1 MDIRTL
7 PPTCKLRDDPA
18 DPGEGQ
24 QSAGRSERRDKNAFA
39 DKLTHQR
46 AASCAEREAGRH
58 LLAASQRPHQKKT
71 RHICARDEKQEHR
84 GYTREFEEI
93 ENSFLDER
101 DPQQTS
107 ADRFKAHSLKTG
119 RVAVAFIAGH
129 DAAAGDLCHD
139 RRQ

>member
-1 MDIRTL
+1 
-7 PPTCKLRDDPA
+7 
-18 DPGEGQ
+18 
-24 QSAGRSERRDKNAFA
+24 
-39 DKLTHQR
+39 
-46 AASCAEREAGRH
+46 
-58 LLAASQRPHQKKT
+58 
-71 RHICARDEKQEHR
+71 EHR

-129 DAAAGDLCHD
+129 DAAAGDLRHD
-139 RRQ
+139 RRKQISSGVSLSWFRQAANELVLRELIQQFLHARRHPQGRLHEG